1 MRVMIAG
8 GGTGGHL
15 YPALAIAD
23 KIKEREPGSEFLFL
37 GSPYKDVIECRVVP
51 QAGYKIRIVPCRWVD
66 RAEGP
71 LMNFIG
77 LFLTAGMTAAGIVKS
92 LWLMK
97 RFKPDVVIG
106 TGGFVCPPMLVASHL
121 AKIKSYLQE
130 QNAIPG
136 MTNKLLSRYAERVFL
151 GFESAAEH
159 FADPGKTV
167 YSGNPVRSIFF
178 GLHTD
183 EAKAAAREKLGI
195 PKDDFVLTA
204 FGGSLGSPK
213 INDLCFD
220 YIAGAA
226 GKPGRTTILGT
237 GRKHFADCEAR
248 LKEAG
253 LWDEKKVRVSPFI
266 VDMMD
271 VITAADLLICRAGA
285 LSLAET
291 TVCGKPSILIPLP
304 EAMDNHQYYNA
315 KSIADKGGA
324 ILIEEK
330 DIDSAMLCRQIEELA
345 EDPAKLRK
353 MAEASYACA
362 PLDAADIIY
371 ETMKKDL
378 ETR

>member
-23 KIKEREPGSEFLFL
+23 KIMEREPSSDILFL

-51 QAGYKIRIVPCRWVD
+51 QAGYKIKIVPCRWVD

-77 LFLTAGMTAAGIVKS
+77 LFLTAGMTAAGVIKS
-92 LWLMK
+92 LWLIK

-106 TGGFVCPPMLVASHL
+106 TGGFVCPPMLFAAHL
-121 AKIKSYLQE
+121 AGKKSYLQE

-151 GFESAAEH
+151 GFESAREH
-159 FADPGKTV
+159 FADPGKTM
-167 YSGNPVRSIFF
+167 YTGNPVRKSFF
-178 GLHTD
+178 GRNTK
-183 EAKAAAREKLGI
+183 EAKKAAREQLGI
-195 PKDDFVLTA
+195 PQDDFVLMS
-204 FGGSLGSPK
+204 FGGSLGSPM

-220 YIAGAA
+220 YLAGCRDI
-226 GKPGRTTILGT
+226 PGRTTIVGT
-237 GRKHFADCEAR
+237 GRKHYAAYEER

-253 LWDEKKVRVSPFI
+253 LFDERKVRVSPFI
-266 VDMMD
+266 DNMTD
-271 VITAADLLICRAGA
+271 VLTAADLLICRAGA
-285 LSLAET
+285 LSLAEN

-324 ILIEEK
+324 ILAEEK
-330 DIDSAMLCRQIEELA
+330 DIDPASLIKAIEELA
-345 EDPAKLRK
+345 GDPEKLEQ

-362 PLDAADIIY
+362 PVDAADVIY
-371 ETMKKDL
+371 ETIKQDL
-378 ETR
+378 ERR